1 LEDKPHVLSESSLLS
16 PDSKSSFC
24 EFDQLTPKQRAE
36 VDAEFE
42 KSSSN
47 CSTAIETKHPR
58 GDEAAS
64 LEISRHENGQEA
76 RLQKVGEFDT
86 FSDHAA
92 ESNVQLC
99 DKLSAGVNTS
109 RSKTD
114 PADEISP
121 KATENRVNVDSDS
134 SQLAACFSSDLC
146 HNLLRVIAPKLI
158 D

>member
-1 LEDKPHVLSESSLLS
+1 LLS

-76 RLQKVGEFDT
+76 CLQKFGEFVT
-86 FSDHAA
+86 FSDHAV

-99 DKLSAGVNTS
+99 DKLSAAANTS
-109 RSKTD
+109 GSKIE
-114 PADEISP
+114 PADDMSP
-121 KATENRVNVDSDS
+121 QATENRVNVDSDS
-134 SQLAACFSSDLC
+134 AQLDASSSSDLC
-146 HNLLRVIAPKLI
+146 VNSIYLTAVAYGT
-158 D
+158 